1 MWLPRPKQ
9 ELFLKSPAYETGFG
23 GTKGPGKTDA
33 LIADGSAQLDKSN
46 YKAILFRRTYKQLE
60 EVETRTHKYFSKQA
74 KWHGDRH
81 FWQFPSGARFYL
93 SHCQHEKDKENHQG
107 QEYHWMGFDQLE
119 TFTLS
124 MYQYLMMQVRTSDP
138 SIRCFIRSTFNPG
151 GIGHAWV
158 KKRFID
164 ACTHD
169 GKPIFFLRQEDD
181 KEVAVPAGTA
191 NALSRSFVFST
202 IFDNKHILEN
212 DPNYL
217 ANLNSL
223 PENLRKA
230 MRDGDWDAFE
240 GQFFSEFERAL
251 HVISI
256 DQYAEITSSMPHI
269 KIISLDYGFSK
280 PSSAHWHAI
289 FPDGD
294 MITYKELY
302 GPGRD
307 YPTLAKEILR
317 MSQGEKISYLVA
329 DPAIQG
335 DKSHHSEVKDGDAKG
350 ESGFDIMRKLCG
362 NDFPTLM
369 GDNRRIVGWNRMH
382 EYLKPYINGFGD
394 RTAKWRITRNCTQL
408 IATLPALIHSS
419 INPEDVDTDGEDHA
433 ADGCRYGIMSRQPLP
448 DAPPVKQTKD
458 QVFWERVKADIKSG
472 ENTDNSG
479 QMLEGRDILNEDI
492 ENVLDDDN

>member
-1 MWLPRPKQ
+1 
-9 ELFLKSPAYETGFG
+9 
-23 GTKGPGKTDA
+23 
-33 LIADGSAQLDKSN
+33 
-46 YKAILFRRTYKQLE
+46 
-60 EVETRTHKYFSKQA
+60 
-74 KWHGDRH
+74 
-81 FWQFPSGARFYL
+81 
-93 SHCQHEKDKENHQG
+93 
-107 QEYHWMGFDQLE
+107 MGFDQLE

-124 MYQYLMMQVRTSDP
+124 MYRYLMMQVRTSDP
-138 SIRCFIRSTFNPG
+138 SVRCYIRSTFNPG

-164 ACTHD
+164 ACPHD
-169 GKPIFFLRQEDD
+169 GTPVYFVRQQESDN
-181 KEVAVPAGTA
+181 EVSVPAGTA
-191 NALSRSFVFST
+191 GALSRSFVFST

-240 GQFFSEFERAL
+240 GQFFSEFERPL

-256 DQYAEITSSMPHI
+256 DQYAEISSSVPHI

-307 YPTLAKEILR
+307 YPTLAKEVLK
-317 MSQGEKISYLVA
+317 MSQGEKIAYLVA

-350 ESGFDIMRKLCG
+350 KSGFDIMRELCG
-362 NDFPTLM
+362 EQFPVLM

-382 EYLKPYINGFGD
+382 EYLKPYINGMGD
-394 RTAKWRITRNCTQL
+394 RTAKWRITRNCVQL
-408 IATLPALIHSS
+408 IATLPSLIHSS

-433 ADGCRYGIMSRQPLP
+433 ADDCRYGIMSRQPLP
-448 DAPPVKQTKD
+448 TPLPQKQTKS
-458 QVFWERVKADIKSG
+458 QVSWERVKTDMK
-472 ENTDNSG
+472 ENSQEKDG
-479 QMLEGRDILNEDI
+479 QIQDQWHSMRNEDI
-492 ENVLDDDN
+492 ADVFDD